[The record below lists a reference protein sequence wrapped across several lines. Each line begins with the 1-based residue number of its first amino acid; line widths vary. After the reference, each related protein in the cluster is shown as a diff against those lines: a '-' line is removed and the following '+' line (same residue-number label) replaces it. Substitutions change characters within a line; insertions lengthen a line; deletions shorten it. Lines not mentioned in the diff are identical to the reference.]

1 MSFHSH
7 FLSLSI
13 QFFFLF
19 INVKLCKYNVYIDHN
34 DWGILVQLLL
44 LVWEKNNII
53 LEETLPSCVTPP
65 PPRHR
70 DIMTPLSTTTIRLL
84 PQHSLSQTGS

>member
-1 MSFHSH
+1 MYEFSQSFPQ
-7 FLSLSI
+7 SLNSV
-13 QFFFLF
+13 FFLF

-65 PPRHR
+65 PP
-70 DIMTPLSTTTIRLL
+70 TAP
-84 PQHSLSQTGS
+84 PQAQGHNDTSV